1 MAWPDLRGRH
11 HEAHTDTNEAPGDGP
26 AKMPSRRR
34 TDSPTEELTNVGR
47 DEFGRD
53 EPVDESD
60 VETGVGG
67 DRGVSASV
75 GDVDDDDAPL
85 ATVIDLWA
93 DPDAGRYLHFPVSPD
108 APDEPLDWV
117 FGPRPR
123 HLTLVPGPAT
133 LAVDVDH
140 DTLAEPTP
148 ATGILALV
156 PPELVLFM
164 PGTGPRLLDAAP
176 VEHELASIDVA
187 VAEPQPAEPLALP
200 RAADVTVAANVAFA
214 PPPDDR
220 SLPLVALPIELFPLT
235 SALPIATSEARDGD
249 IATDAGPTPIDMLTT
264 ATRDA
269 TDDEADEHGDE
280 QHVGTTSER
289 RGALRPAR
297 MLLVAATWLAY
308 VIVAG
313 AAWMLIWATIPRA
326 FGWQPIVITGGS
338 MEPAIERGV
347 IILARPVPTSA
358 LVPGAVITF
367 TDPNRAGQ
375 LITHRIVSIK
385 PDGSLETRG
394 DHNGTPDPQS
404 VAVRTV
410 RGRAVLRLPYLGR
423 PVVWIQQQNW
433 PPLAGSVFVL
443 VASLALVSRSRRRAD
458 DDVDDVDDERDDG
471 SVDSIDNDDD
481 DEDAS
486 NPPPEPLAARPLPPP
501 AVTGHGWRPPL
512 LARPGGQ
519 PRAARR
525 RGGRRP
531 TLIISRRIEPS
542 T

>member
-1 MAWPDLRGRH
+1 
-11 HEAHTDTNEAPGDGP
+11 
-26 AKMPSRRR
+26 
-34 TDSPTEELTNVGR
+34 
-47 DEFGRD
+47 
-53 EPVDESD
+53 
-60 VETGVGG
+60 
-67 DRGVSASV
+67 
-75 GDVDDDDAPL
+75 
-85 ATVIDLWA
+85 
-93 DPDAGRYLHFPVSPD
+93 
-108 APDEPLDWV
+108 
-117 FGPRPR
+117 
-123 HLTLVPGPAT
+123 
-133 LAVDVDH
+133 
-140 DTLAEPTP
+140 
-148 ATGILALV
+148 
-156 PPELVLFM
+156 M
-164 PGTGPRLLDAAP
+164 PGTEPRLLDP
-176 VEHELASIDVA
+176 PPLERELASIDVT
-187 VAEPQPAEPLALP
+187 VAKPQPAELLARP
-200 RAADVTVAANVAFA
+200 RAADVTVTENVALA
-214 PPPDDR
+214 TPPDNR
-220 SLPLVALPIELFPLT
+220 PPPLVALPIELFPLT
-235 SALPIATSEARDGD
+235 SALPIATGEAGD
-249 IATDAGPTPIDMLTT
+249 VDAEAGPSPIDTLTT

-269 TDDEADEHGDE
+269 TDEQLDDVDEHGDE
-280 QHVGTTSER
+280 QHVGTGSQR
-289 RGALRPAR
+289 RRALRPAR
-297 MLLVAATWLAY
+297 MVLVAATWLAY

-326 FGWQPIVITGGS
+326 LGWQPIVITGGS
-338 MEPAIERGV
+338 MEPAIERGD

-367 TDPNRAGQ
+367 TDPNRPGQ

-458 DDVDDVDDERDDG
+458 DDVDDVDDERKDD
-471 SVDSIDNDDD
+471 SVESIDDDYD
-481 DEDAS
+481 DQDAS

-531 TLIISRRIEPS
+531 TLIISRGIEPS